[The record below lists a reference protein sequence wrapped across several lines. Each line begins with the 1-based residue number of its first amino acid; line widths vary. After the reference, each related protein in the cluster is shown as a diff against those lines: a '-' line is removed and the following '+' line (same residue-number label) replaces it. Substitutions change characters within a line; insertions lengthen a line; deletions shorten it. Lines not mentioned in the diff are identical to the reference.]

1 MSVDKNLKQVIEF
14 GDYLY
19 KVGEKLYREIL
30 GHDYLIEEDL
40 QQILGP
46 RFLKENL
53 PMLRELNIHRE
64 IFGLTWKEGIKPDFT
79 FFAND
84 KKNLPYPVIVEFKH
98 LDKLKDDNRKELL
111 QQLKYGQNSVLALDG
126 KLEYGFLWNIV
137 KNKYE
142 ISNEKLKAGELHND
156 LLINN
161 QSDFKNALE
170 KINNFE
176 KLSEKEEY
184 ACDLI
189 YSVLKGKKKY
199 LDKFKEDID
208 KIFNKNSLSYSML
221 ISVVDDYNTQN
232 QLLEGSVF
240 RLTVQNT
247 PKVELELWRVVD
259 SNKNLSMELVK
270 VY

>member
-1 MSVDKNLKQVIEF
+1 MPVDKNLKQVIEF
-14 GDYLY
+14 GNYLY
-19 KVGEKLYREIL
+19 RVGEKLHGEIL
-30 GHDYLIEEDL
+30 GHDYLLEEDL
-40 QQILGP
+40 QSILGP

-84 KKNLPYPVIVEFKH
+84 KQNLPYAVIVEFKH

-111 QQLKYGQNSVLALDG
+111 QQLKYGQNTVLAVDG

-142 ISNEKLKAGELHND
+142 ISNERLKISELHND
-156 LLINN
+156 LLINT

-170 KINNFE
+170 KINNLQ

-189 YSVLKGKKKY
+189 YSVLKGKKEY
-199 LDKFKEDID
+199 LDKFKDEID
-208 KIFNKNSLSYSML
+208 KIFNENSLSYSKL
-221 ISVVDDYNTQN
+221 INIVDDYNIEKS
-232 QLLEGSVF
+232 LVEGSVF
-240 RLTVQNT
+240 GLKVENT
-247 PKVELELWRVVD
+247 LKVELELWRIVD
-259 SNKNLSMELVK
+259 ANKNLSMELVK

>member
-64 IFGLTWKEGIKPDFT
+64 IFGLTWKKGIQPDFT

-84 KKNLPYPVIVEFKH
+84 KHNLPFPVIVEFKH
-98 LDKLKDDNRKELL
+98 KEKLVDDHRKELL
-111 QQLKYGQNSVLALDG
+111 QQLKYGQNTVLAVDG
-126 KLEYGFLWNIV
+126 KLEFGFLWNIV
-137 KNKYE
+137 KNNYE
-142 ISNEKLKAGELHND
+142 ISNEKLKLYTIHTD
-156 LLINN
+156 LLI
-161 QSDFKNALE
+161 SSKEDLEKALK

-176 KLSEKEEY
+176 ILNDKEEY
-184 ACDLI
+184 ACDVI
-189 YSVLKGKKKY
+189 YSLLKGKKEY
-199 LDKFKEDID
+199 LDKYKEKID
-208 KIFNKNSLSYSML
+208 NIFNENSLSYSKL
-221 ISVVDDYNTQN
+221 ISIVDAYNTQKN
-232 QLLEGSVF
+232 LVEGSVF
-240 RLTVQNT
+240 RLKLEKT
-247 PKVELELWRVVD
+247 PKVELELWKVVD
-259 SNKNLSMELVK
+259 ANKNLSMELVK

>member
-1 MSVDKNLKQVIEF
+1 MSVDKHLRQVIQF
-14 GDYLY
+14 GEYLF
-19 KVGEKLYREIL
+19 KVGEKLHGEIL
-30 GHDYLIEEDL
+30 GHDYLLEEDL
-40 QQILGP
+40 QSILGP

-84 KKNLPYPVIVEFKH
+84 KQNLPFTVIVEFKH

-111 QQLKYGQNSVLALDG
+111 QQLKYGQNTILAIDG

-142 ISNEKLKAGELHND
+142 ISNEKLKIGELHND
-156 LLINN
+156 LLINT

-170 KINNFE
+170 KINIFK

-189 YSVLKGKKKY
+189 YSVLKGKKEY
-199 LDKFKEDID
+199 LNKFKEDID
-208 KIFNKNSLSYSML
+208 KIFSDNSLSYSSL
-221 ISVVDDYNTQN
+221 ISIVDDYNKQN
-232 QLLEGSVF
+232 NLEEGSVF
-240 RLTVQNT
+240 RLKLENT
-247 PKVELELWRVVD
+247 PKVELELWRAVD
-259 SNKNLSMELVK
+259 TNKNLSMELVK
-270 VY
+270 VF